1 MKRRL
6 AIALLL
12 FVSTLLTTQV
22 VHAQT
27 SSSGSYMYKHLND
40 LDLGWEL
47 GWYLFVIFMAGAFG
61 GFVSFLMNFKVS
73 EEELSRPIG
82 QRLIRIEQEL
92 AKQNKSLSYEKRVE
106 LEKKAGREKWNAIL
120 KCCLSQSIVG
130 GAAAPPVLLLFKPE
144 TAFAL
149 ITMSLVVGTAGSAFF
164 RALQEQMLEY
174 IRREEKVT
182 RQAQVQF
189 KQQSDK
195 VGDLVAALSEDSIN
209 VEKIKA
215 IAEELKGACAVN
227 TATFG
232 KPLGDSLTI
241 ATTSTDLRQVNGSES
256 MYESNDV
263 EHSGSVN
270 NQQAST
276 VTQ

>member
-6 AIALLL
+6 AIAVLL

-27 SSSGSYMYKHLND
+27 SSSGTYMYKKLND
-40 LDLGWEL
+40 LGLGWEL
-47 GWYLFVIFMAGAFG
+47 GQYLFVIFIAGAFG

-73 EEELSRPIG
+73 EEELSKPIG

-92 AKQNKSLSYEKRVE
+92 AKQNKSLSYEKRIE
-106 LEKKAGREKWNAIL
+106 LEKRAGQEKWNAIL

-130 GAAAPPVLLLFKPE
+130 GAAAPPVLLLLKPE

-149 ITMSLVVGTAGSAFF
+149 ITMSVVVGTAGSAFF

-195 VGDLVAALSEDSIN
+195 VGDLVAALSEDTVN
-209 VEKIKA
+209 VEKVKA

-232 KPLGDSLTI
+232 KPLGSSLTI
-241 ATTSTDLRQVNGSES
+241 ATISTDLRQVNGSGS
-256 MYESNDV
+256 MYESNGV
-263 EHSGSVN
+263 EHSSSVTA
-270 NQQAST
+270 QQASK